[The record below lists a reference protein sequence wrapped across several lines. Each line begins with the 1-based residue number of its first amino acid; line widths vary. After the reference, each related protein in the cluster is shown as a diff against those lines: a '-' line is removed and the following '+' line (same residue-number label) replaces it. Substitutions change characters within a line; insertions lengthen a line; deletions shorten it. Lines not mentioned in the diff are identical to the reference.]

1 MNRSLGRALM
11 VLFLGCAACG
21 SNSSGDQGP
30 GDDAS
35 AGSDSTSPGM
45 DSGGSRDSGGST
57 DTGLG
62 SDSGGSGT
70 DSGLIDSGGGGN
82 DSGPIDSGVTT
93 DSGDSGGD
101 AGPWVPDPASLVNT
115 TFGTAG
121 GGNTF
126 PGPDV
131 PFGMVQWSPDTSPD
145 RNPGGGYNY
154 SDSQLRGFSLTHVS
168 GPGCGAYG
176 DIPIIPLTGGLP
188 TGDPGSFL
196 QPFTHTGEVAEAGYY
211 SVQLGPQSA
220 LITTELTATKR
231 SAMARFT
238 FPTTSTA
245 NDANLILKLLD
256 SQTGSINSSATIVSN
271 NEVQGST
278 TSGFFCGAGDQY
290 TLYFDIVFDQPFTS
304 SSILKAGGGTLDGV
318 VFLTFDSSTHP
329 IVQAKVGISWVSAAN
344 AAGNWAADNPNPT
357 WNFASIKASAHDAWN
372 SVLDQIQIAGGTLSD
387 QQLFYTAFYHS
398 LLHPNVFSDSN
409 GQYMGFDNTV
419 HTVSGSQKDQYA
431 NYSGWDI
438 YHSQVQLS
446 AMVAPQQMSDSAQSM
461 LNDAA
466 QNGGQL
472 PKWALA
478 NGETYIMVGD
488 PADGILAGYYAF
500 GATGFD
506 TATALADMIKEA
518 TVANNIRPGLD
529 YYQNLGYLP
538 DDGTYGCCNF
548 YGSVSTLLEYAQADF
563 ALSQFA
569 SALGDTTNATK
580 FLARAQNWQNV
591 FDPVQSLFTPRL
603 LNGSFVS
610 GIGPTSTQGMV
621 EGSTEQ
627 YSWAQPFNRQALTT
641 AMGGPTAVNTALT
654 SYFSALDSC
663 SFNSAQ
669 ACFANEMDLGEQYWN
684 DYTGQ
689 AYNTQSVVNRIRTT
703 VFSPTPAYFDN
714 NDDLGAES
722 SMLVWSMLGLYP
734 DYPGS
739 AIMTLNA
746 PQFPNELIH
755 LPGGKTIAIN
765 APGANA
771 STLYVQALLVNGAA
785 STKPWLDA
793 SFMQSGGT
801 LDFTMGSTPS
811 MSWGSAPTDAP
822 PSFGATAAIGF
833 TQTNALSVPP
843 GGQATVTIGAQST
856 RSDVPQ
862 TVSWQLALMPSAGA
876 DAGGPLAGSFSLA
889 AGGRQT
895 QQVNF
900 TAPTTQGPYT
910 LPLQLG
916 SSLGVPA
923 PGPSIALVVASPGV
937 IWPYFNNAGISDD
950 TTGLANF
957 DGSGYS
963 YSAQAL
969 ATAGATPGNTVT
981 VGSVKYTWPPAMAA
995 PLDDLV
1001 VGGQVI
1007 TFAEAAA
1014 KTTISILGCATDA
1027 ATTGATADVVVTYA
1041 DGGTQHVNLVFSDWT
1056 LNGGSQTTPV
1066 AGDTIA
1072 LTTAYRDDGKAM
1084 DNTKTYVFSFTA
1096 ALSDSTAAASPV
1108 QTVSLPTTTSGG
1120 TIHIFDIE
1128 IE

>member
-1 MNRSLGRALM
+1 
-11 VLFLGCAACG
+11 V
-21 SNSSGDQGP
+21 Q
-30 GDDAS
+30 
-35 AGSDSTSPGM
+35 
-45 DSGGSRDSGGST
+45 
-57 DTGLG
+57 
-62 SDSGGSGT
+62 
-70 DSGLIDSGGGGN
+70 
-82 DSGPIDSGVTT
+82 
-93 DSGDSGGD
+93 
-101 AGPWVPDPASLVNT
+101 DPASLVNT

-145 RNPGGGYNY
+145 RNSGGGYNY
-154 SDSQLRGFSLTHVS
+154 SDSQLSGFSLTHIS
-168 GPGCGAYG
+168 GPGCGAFG

-188 TGDPGSFL
+188 AGDPGSFL

-211 SVQLGPQSA
+211 SVKLGPQTG

-245 NDANLILKLLD
+245 NSANLILKLLG
-256 SQTGSINSSATIVSN
+256 SQTGSSNSSATIVGN

-278 TSGFFCGAGDQY
+278 TSGAFCGASDQY
-290 TLYFDIVFDQPFTS
+290 TVYFDIAFDRSFTS
-304 SSILKAGGGTLDGV
+304 SSILKASGGTLDSV
-318 VFLTFDSSTHP
+318 VFLTFDSSTNP
-329 IVQAKVGISWVSAAN
+329 VVQAKVGISWVSAAN
-344 AAGNWAADNPNPT
+344 AAANWAADNPGPAWT
-357 WNFASIKASAHDAWN
+357 FDSIKASAHAAWN
-372 SVLDQIQIAGGTLSD
+372 DVLDQIQIAGGTQSE
-387 QQLFYTAFYHS
+387 QQLFYTALYHS

-466 QNGGQL
+466 QSGGQL

-478 NGETYIMVGD
+478 NAETYTMVGD

-518 TVANNIRPGLD
+518 TVASNIRPGLD
-529 YYQNLGYLP
+529 YYQSLGYLP

-548 YGSVSTLLEYAQADF
+548 YGSVSTALEYAQADF

-569 SALGDTTNATK
+569 GALGDTTSATK

-591 FDPVQSLFTPRL
+591 FDPANNLFTPRL

-610 GIGPTSTQGMV
+610 GMGPTSTQGMV
-621 EGSTEQ
+621 EGSAEQ
-627 YSWAQPFNRQALTT
+627 YSWAQPFNRQALMT
-641 AMGGPTAVNTALT
+641 AMGGPTAVNAALT
-654 SYFSALDSC
+654 TYFTALDSC
-663 SFNSAQ
+663 SFNSSQ
-669 ACFANEMDLGEQYWN
+669 ACFANEMDLGEQFWN
-684 DYTGQ
+684 DYTGEPYG
-689 AYNTQSVVNRIRTT
+689 AQSVVNRIRTT

-734 DYPGS
+734 EYPGS

-755 LPGGKTIAIN
+755 LPNGKTIEIN
-765 APGANA
+765 APGVSA
-771 STLYVQALLVNGAA
+771 STLYVQSLLVNGTA

-801 LDFTMGSTPS
+801 LDFTMGSTPNK
-811 MSWGSAPTDAP
+811 SWGTAPTDAP
-822 PSFGATAAIGF
+822 PSFGATSAIGF
-833 TQTNALSVPP
+833 TQTNALSVAP

-862 TVSWQLALMPSAGA
+862 TVSWQLGLPQNGGADAGA
-876 DAGGPLAGSFSLA
+876 DASASLGGSFSLA

-895 QQVNF
+895 QQVNLV
-900 TAPTTQGPYT
+900 APATQGQYM
-910 LPLQLG
+910 LPLQLA
-916 SSLGVPA
+916 SSLSVPA
-923 PGPSIALVVASPGV
+923 PGPSIAVIVASPGV
-937 IWPYFNNAGISDD
+937 IWPYFNSAGISDD

-957 DGSGYS
+957 DGGGWS

-969 ATAGATPGNTVT
+969 AAAGATPGGTVT
-981 VGSVKYTWPPAMAA
+981 VGSVKYTWPPAAAA
-995 PLDDLV
+995 PLDDFI

-1014 KTTISILGCATDA
+1014 KTTISFLGCATNA
-1027 ATTGATADVVVTYA
+1027 QPTGATASVLVTYA
-1041 DGGTQHVNLVFSDWT
+1041 DGGTQQVNLVLSDWT
-1056 LNGGSQTTPV
+1056 LNGGSQATPV

-1072 LTTAYRDDGKAM
+1072 LTTAYRDYGTSK

-1096 ALSDSTAAASPV
+1096 VLSDSTGAASPV
-1108 QTVSLPTTTSGG
+1108 QTVSLPATTSGG
-1120 TIHIFDIE
+1120 TMHIFDIE